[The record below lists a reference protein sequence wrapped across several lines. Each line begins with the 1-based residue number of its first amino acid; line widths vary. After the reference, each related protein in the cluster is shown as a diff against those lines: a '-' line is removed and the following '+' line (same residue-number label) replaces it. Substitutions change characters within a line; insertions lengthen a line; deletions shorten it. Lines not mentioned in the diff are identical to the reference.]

1 MLNTHRH
8 YIDLGLTFPE
18 VINTFFKEK
27 FQYFEKVLHSKESFE
42 DLDILLKN
50 GVVLSYLSL
59 NTDLT
64 NQFCF
69 NFVVIISQLT
79 KKMSTNKANTFLY
92 KSLLLSTLVF
102 ISKFSNLYNPF
113 IINTIEVLLWKL
125 GELEKIEFD
134 EKQLESLKVLFPS
147 KTDLDL
153 KSILTKAVDLII
165 NSLNEVTN
173 LYKSDI
179 NYDAL
184 FDTIL
189 ASCSKLL
196 QSENIIINLQSKY
209 LLIQGLSL
217 LLLSK
222 TFKLI

>member
-1 MLNTHRH
+1 MLNTQRH

>member
-196 QSENIIINLQSKY
+196 
-209 LLIQGLSL
+209 LIQGLSL

>member
-1 MLNTHRH
+1 
-8 YIDLGLTFPE
+8 
-18 VINTFFKEK
+18 
-27 FQYFEKVLHSKESFE
+27 
-42 DLDILLKN
+42 
-50 GVVLSYLSL
+50 
-59 NTDLT
+59 
-64 NQFCF
+64 
-69 NFVVIISQLT
+69 
-79 KKMSTNKANTFLY
+79 MSTNKANTFLY

>member
-1 MLNTHRH
+1 M
-8 YIDLGLTFPE
+8 
-18 VINTFFKEK
+18 
-27 FQYFEKVLHSKESFE
+27 
-42 DLDILLKN
+42 
-50 GVVLSYLSL
+50 
-59 NTDLT
+59 
-64 NQFCF
+64 
-69 NFVVIISQLT
+69 
-79 KKMSTNKANTFLY
+79 
-92 KSLLLSTLVF
+92 
-102 ISKFSNLYNPF
+102 
-113 IINTIEVLLWKL
+113 LLWKL

>member
-59 NTDLT
+59 NTDLN

>member
-1 MLNTHRH
+1 MLNTHKH
-8 YIDLGLTFPE
+8 YIDLALTFPE

-125 GELEKIEFD
+125 GELEKIELD
-134 EKQLESLKVLFPS
+134 EKHIESLKVLFPS

-209 LLIQGLSL
+209 LLIKGLSL
-217 LLLSK
+217 
-222 TFKLI
+222 

>member
-59 NTDLT
+59 NSDLT

-209 LLIQGLSL
+209 FYWIIIVLFFFFSFH
-217 LLLSK
+217 
-222 TFKLI
+222 T

>member
-113 IINTIEVLLWKL
+113 IINTIEVLLWKV

>member
-59 NTDLT
+59 NSDLT